1 MTPCLTVVG
10 LGPGDPGLVTLAAR
24 EALVAADVI
33 FVPRQRDAARSLALE
48 LCAPWLDPA
57 RQTIQTLP
65 LVMRRDDPDTP
76 AAWDAA
82 AAAIAAQLAPERRV
96 VYALLGDPLLYG
108 SFAPLAERLRARC
121 PEVVIRYLPGV
132 SAFSAGAA
140 ALGLPLVNGAEHL
153 MVLSGLG
160 LDAAMLE
167 QALGRAAAIAIFKA
181 GAALE
186 LIRQRL
192 ARAPEWQGWLIE
204 RLGHAQQRIVALHD
218 AAPDEVDY
226 FALALL
232 RRRERPARHA
242 AGRVVFV
249 GAGPGAPDLVTLRG
263 REVIAAADAVL
274 YADSLVPEALL
285 AWARPDARCVPTA
298 GLDLER
304 IMAIMREVVA
314 AGGLVARVHS
324 GDPSLYG
331 AIHEQMHALEQAG
344 IPYEIVP
351 GVTAAMAAA
360 ARLKTELTV
369 PGVTQTLILSRVS
382 GRASPV
388 PEREALQRLA
398 THGASLAIYLA
409 ATKAHQVQ
417 AELLAGG
424 YAPDTPVAIA
434 YRVEWPDEQIVRCRL
449 DELAATM
456 RACGFSRQT
465 VILVGPALAPA
476 PAARSRLYAADYV
489 HRFRGASRDA
499 APRPPGLRSIP
510 PSAGPAV
517 APAIVAV
524 SRAGSLLA
532 QRLAEQLGAVAYVP
546 QRFAGDASALRGYG
560 GGVVEQ
566 IRRLWSEHAALVLI
580 MASGIAVRAI
590 APLLEHKQRDAAVVV
605 CDDAGRYA
613 ISLLG
618 GHHGADRL
626 AQRVAAAL
634 GAQAIL
640 TGAAEGQGLPALDQ
654 LAAERGW
661 RLAPGSALT
670 RVMAALVNGEPLA
683 LWDPLGLLNDVAW
696 PAGVHRLSQPP
707 TDQVLEERWLLA
719 VTDAAPQAAWLE
731 RGAVFHPPTI
741 IAGVGCRRGASATG
755 IETALR
761 AACRQA
767 GVAWEA
773 LAALATVTLK
783 ADEPGLLALAERYR
797 LPLQVFSAEEL
808 RARAADLPLSP
819 SAATA
824 RLDLPGVAEPCALL
838 AAGSRALLLPKQA
851 LADVTVALARREV
864 PLHG

>member
-1 MTPCLTVVG
+1 MTPSLTVVG

-24 EALVAADVI
+24 DALAAADVI
-33 FVPRQRDAARSLALE
+33 FVPQQRTATRSLALE

-82 AAAIAAQLAPERRV
+82 AATIAAALAPERRV

-108 SFAPLAERLRARC
+108 SFAPLADRLRARC
-121 PEVVIRYLPGV
+121 PELVIRYLPGI

-140 ALGLPLVNGAEHL
+140 ALGLPLVNGGEHL
-153 MVLSGLG
+153 MILSGLG
-160 LDAAMLE
+160 LDAATLE
-167 QALGRAAAIAIFKA
+167 QALERAAAIAIFKA
-181 GAALE
+181 GPALA
-186 LIRQRL
+186 LLRQHL

-204 RLGHAQQRIVALHD
+204 RLGHPHQRIVALHA
-218 AAPDEVDY
+218 AAPDEADY

-263 REVIAAADAVL
+263 RAVIAAADAVL
-274 YADSLVPEALL
+274 YADSLVPETIL

-298 GLDLER
+298 GLDLEQ
-304 IMAIMREVVA
+304 IMALMREVVA

-331 AIHEQMHALEQAG
+331 AIHEQMRALEQAG

-388 PEREALQRLA
+388 PEREGLQRLA
-398 THGASLAIYLA
+398 AHGASLAIYLA

-417 AELLAGG
+417 AALLAGG

-449 DELAATM
+449 DELATTM
-456 RACGFSRQT
+456 RARGFSRQT

-489 HRFRGASRDA
+489 HRFRGVGRPAASRPPTSPTARPA
-499 APRPPGLRSIP
+499 AGL
-510 PSAGPAV
+510 
-517 APAIVAV
+517 AIVAV

-546 QRFAGDASALRGYG
+546 QRFAGDAPALQGYS

-605 CDDAGRYA
+605 CDDGGRYA
-613 ISLLG
+613 ISLVG

-626 AQRVAAAL
+626 ARTVADVL
-634 GAQAIL
+634 GAHAVL
-640 TGAAEGQGLPALDQ
+640 TGAAEAQGLPALDQ

-683 LWDPLGLLNDVAW
+683 LWDPLGLCADVAW
-696 PAGVHRLSQPP
+696 PAGVQRLTQPP
-707 TDQVLEERWLLA
+707 TPHRLEDRLLLA
-719 VTDAAPQAAWLE
+719 VTDEAPQAAWLE

-741 IAGVGCRRGASATG
+741 VAGVGCRRGASAAA

-761 AACRQA
+761 AACQQA

-783 ADEPGLLALAERYR
+783 ADEPGLLALAERYG
-797 LPLQVFSAEEL
+797 LPLQVFSADEL

-824 RLDLPGVAEPCALL
+824 YLDLPGVAEPCALL
-838 AAGSRALLLPKQA
+838 AAGSRTLLLPKQA
-851 LADVTVALARREV
+851 LTDVTVALARREGV
-864 PLHG
+864 LHG